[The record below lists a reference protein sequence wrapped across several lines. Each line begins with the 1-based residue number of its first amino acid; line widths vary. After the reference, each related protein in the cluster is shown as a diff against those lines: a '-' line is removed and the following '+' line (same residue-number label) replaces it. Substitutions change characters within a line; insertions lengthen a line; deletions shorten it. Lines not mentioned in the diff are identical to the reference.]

1 MGIFFIYNLSTMKIK
16 EFKFIRELKQI
27 NNQDLGIYF
36 DTFGKYP
43 PRTKFNQDKSIRPF
57 IIFYSNGY
65 YYYLI
70 CRSAKNH
77 LGQIK
82 NKFDS
87 EVLIYGSKNSNVVP
101 QYDSY
106 IRTNQIFKISTTN
119 LNQIVDFQSPKFINT
134 KSLLE
139 SNDAY
144 HQLVV
149 KRIKERLLTYLSKIP
164 PQVALTEV
172 KLDKNELKAKPIY
185 TCQRLLEI
193 DKQKN
198 NRSINEFEEILNKV
212 NPTNLKIVN
221 ELFCKLYDTWKK
233 DKIELSEKI
242 IKRKEQLI
250 NLQNS
255 KNKSLSEMAW
265 EDDKKK
271 EISKNNHKQ
280 KLKF

>member
-1 MGIFFIYNLSTMKIK
+1 MGIFFIYNLSNMKIK

-77 LGQIK
+77 LGQTK
-82 NKFDS
+82 TKFDS
-87 EVLIYGSKNSNVVP
+87 EVLISGSKNSNVVP
-101 QYDSY
+101 EYDSY
-106 IRTNQIFKISTTN
+106 IRTNQIFKISAN
-119 LNQIVDFQSPKFINT
+119 DLNQIVNFQSPKFINT

-139 SNDAY
+139 SNDIN
-144 HQLVV
+144 HKLVV
-149 KRIKERLLTYLSKIP
+149 KRIRERLLNYLSEVP
-164 PQVALTEV
+164 PQIALTEV
-172 KLDKNELKAKPIY
+172 KLDKNELKAKPLY
-185 TCQRLLEI
+185 ACRKLLEI
-193 DKQKN
+193 DKEKN
-198 NRSINEFEEILNKV
+198 NRLEQDFNKILFQINPQNLDKV
-212 NPTNLKIVN
+212 NN
-221 ELFCKLYDTWKK
+221 LFCKLYDFWKE
-233 DKIELSEKI
+233 DKIELPEKI

-250 NLQNS
+250 NLQN
-255 KNKSLSEMAW
+255 KSLSQMAW
-265 EDDKKK
+265 KDDKKK
-271 EISKNNHKQ
+271 EISKNTHKQ

>member
-1 MGIFFIYNLSTMKIK
+1 MIIK
-16 EFKFIRELKQI
+16 EFKFIRDLKKFNSKNI
-27 NNQDLGIYF
+27 GLYF
-36 DTFGKYP
+36 DTFGEKP
-43 PRTKFNQDKSIRPF
+43 KFVNNKIDKSIRPF

-82 NKFDS
+82 TKFDS
-87 EVLIYGSKNSNVVP
+87 EVLIYGSKNSNFVP

-106 IRTNQIFKISTTN
+106 IRTNQIFKFSTTN

-164 PQVALTEV
+164 PQVALTEI
-172 KLDKNELKAKPIY
+172 KLEDNELKARPLYANRI
-185 TCQRLLEI
+185 LLEI
-193 DKQKN
+193 DKKKN
-198 NRSINEFEEILNKV
+198 AV
-212 NPTNLKIVN
+212 N
-221 ELFCKLYDTWKK
+221 
-233 DKIELSEKI
+233 S
-242 IKRKEQLI
+242 
-250 NLQNS
+250 
-255 KNKSLSEMAW
+255 
-265 EDDKKK
+265 
-271 EISKNNHKQ
+271 
-280 KLKF
+280 